1 MLVHFSICA
10 CHLCEGSTLIFLSR
24 SNVIPCPFNRMPRQ
38 YLHRNGRPQH
48 KCQFFHGAMDT
59 HSYPLPF
66 EAIDRSFKIDFE
78 TFKTGWLKM
87 FEGKSED
94 LQLQIIIVHMKGLQ
108 VHCLSNISAR
118 VGWYA

>member
-1 MLVHFSICA
+1 MLFHVP
-10 CHLCEGSTLIFLSR
+10 STE
-24 SNVIPCPFNRMPRQ
+24 CPEKQ

-48 KCQFFHGAMDT
+48 KCQFFDGAIDA

-108 VHCLSNISAR
+108 VHCLCNISAR